1 MRSFKPSPSRS
12 ATCNWLIIGSTGKIS
27 WPLKPNVLVPVA
39 AAAEKPKINDA
50 DSTAPEKNFM
60 NCCMA
65 ATCQPTTRLAR
76 LFADEVQR
84 HAARMWPCA
93 VFPQIDSL
101 PRSEREPASVNRDG
115 KIHRRQRGADV
126 RGHVVVALSSVAEER
141 IAVAHEPREKGVQIA
156 AHIRVGIFLDQQR
169 GGSVAQMQREQP
181 VAKFIFGNPL
191 RHFIREFNQ
200 TAPARGDDDFVK
212 RLAHGTHGA
221 AAGATGAP

>member
-27 WPLKPNVLVPVA
+27 WPLKPNALVTVA
-39 AAAEKPKINDA
+39 AAAEKLKINDP

-84 HAARMWPCA
+84 HAAQMGPCA
-93 VFPQIDSL
+93 VFPKIDAL
-101 PRSEREPASVNRDG
+101 PCSEREPAAVDRQG
-115 KIHRRQRGADV
+115 KIHRPQRRADV
-126 RGHVVVALSSVAEER
+126 RGHVVVALGGVAEQR
-141 IAVAHEPREKGVQIA
+141 VAVAHEPRKKGVEVA
-156 AHIRVGIFLDQQR
+156 AHVGIGIFLDEQR
-169 GGSVAQMQREQP
+169 GGSMAQMQGEQS

-191 RHFIREFNQ
+191 RHFVRKFNQ
-200 TAPARGDDDFVK
+200 PAPPRGDDDFVE
-212 RLAHGTHGA
+212 
-221 AAGATGAP
+221 